1 MKIKKVYMDDLKLD
15 ETNPRFHDWR
25 NVDAIEQSLDVF
37 GQQKPIVID
46 KDYGVIAGNGTVLA
60 ARNLGWI
67 EIDAVQTELGG
78 DEAVAYAVADN
89 RINELSVWHKRN
101 LENALEQIG
110 DIGAFNAGFSKDE
123 IENILGEATNNEG
136 ETFLVTLIFTNTTK
150 AEYEVAVENF
160 CEKMGILDNVE
171 ALMEAMRYVCEDN

>member
-1 MKIKKVYMDDLKLD
+1 
-15 ETNPRFHDWR
+15 
-25 NVDAIEQSLDVF
+25 
-37 GQQKPIVID
+37 
-46 KDYGVIAGNGTVLA
+46 VLA

-123 IENILGEATNNEG
+123 IENILGEATN
-136 ETFLVTLIFTNTTK
+136 
-150 AEYEVAVENF
+150 
-160 CEKMGILDNVE
+160 
-171 ALMEAMRYVCEDN
+171 